1 MRVLSVD
8 PDAQRALFA
17 LAPCTLVVDV
27 KGLRAMH
34 IDIAPDAVLVGPHDD
49 EGLVVDVSVS
59 GTLSGFLKVLRASD
73 AEQVAA
79 LDALSVS
86 GDVGR
91 LQQLQKWMASVDVDW
106 EELLARR
113 VGDVAA
119 HQIGNFV
126 RHANRHVRQVGGDMQ
141 DNVAEYLLY
150 ETRAVVTADE
160 LDRWSR
166 GVDMLRNDVERLQ
179 ARVNLLKQRVP
190 QL

>member
-1 MRVLSVD
+1 MLSVD
-8 PDAQRALFA
+8 PDAERALLA
-17 LAPCTLVVDV
+17 LAPCALVLDV
-27 KGLRAMH
+27 KGVGALH
-34 IDIAPDAVLVGPHDD
+34 IEVARDAVRVGPHDD
-49 EGLVVDVSVS
+49 DALVADVSVS
-59 GTLSGFLKVLRASD
+59 GGLSGFLRLLRASD

-91 LQQLQKWMASVDVDW
+91 LQQLQKWMSSVDVDW

-126 RHANRHVRQVGGDMQ
+126 RHANRQVRQVGGDMQ

-150 ETRAVVTADE
+150 ETRVVVSADE
-160 LDRWSR
+160 LECWSR
-166 GVDMLRNDVERLQ
+166 DVDRLRNDVERLQ
-179 ARVNLLKQRVP
+179 VRLNLLTHRVAP
-190 QL
+190 V